1 MATGSLILESY
12 LQTFEM
18 DKIDELRRNKMVADL
33 IEYRKKQGCVDF
45 LTPLSFH
52 LNILAETDEV
62 LFPFMQQDKK
72 ESLLRELQV
81 TYLLLLAQ
89 KRHEQTHQKTE
100 NLKTYDAK
108 IKQCQHLIDALIYKK
123 ICEAQNI
130 EESPEYGYGT
140 DGHPEQYLFIE
151 LGQWFAE
158 KIESI
163 ASRKTKSIKDAMGWF
178 NEKRL
183 YWVWGGG
190 LLKTFFDYLV
200 PLDFFNAK
208 EANQAVRAPDPY
220 TGALSWGLYY
230 FRGALNL
237 SLLLKHTINGP
248 WMSEEESQT
257 PWTERFLTQWD
268 QRKFTLLNDFV
279 WATGNCLCYFLLTG
293 KGALGTWGDALTI
306 GLLAF
311 DICLACWD
319 FEEQRTK
326 YINEMNNFDKEIQT
340 VKELIKNHESD
351 PDADETDKK
360 RLREFYLQLQ
370 ALEKAKMHCKRD
382 WDYQGIT
389 LTTNIAYAVGL
400 MLAFALLAV
409 PFLPVTGP
417 LLVAFAVTGTVLCFA
432 FTVINNAVKGGME
445 IYKAYESKKEA
456 QEDYKNKLFLFHELL
471 SNNPNLDDNEKKLL
485 FLEIKQ
491 TMAETEYQQQMIK
504 FQIIHLIRSLIL
516 EAFLPAVIFV
526 NLVFLPTGV
535 GLALIGAAI
544 GLAFLTNYLINQ
556 FFTPEKEVL
565 KEFDEK
571 EYLAFCKDPDNW
583 GNKSSKTKQTFF
595 KSADVPPGADEEKKA
610 LNNPPKKMNYGDED
624 QPLLDDDSGSCNGYA

>member
-18 DKIDELRRNKMVADL
+18 DKMDELRRNKMVDDL
-33 IEYRKKQGCVDF
+33 IEYRKGLGSVDF
-45 LTPLSFH
+45 LTPLSFY
-52 LNILAETDEV
+52 LNILEDTDEV
-62 LFPFMQQDKK
+62 LFAFMTQDKK
-72 ESLLRELQV
+72 DSLLRELQV

-89 KRHEQTHQKTE
+89 KKHEQTHQKTE
-100 NLKTYDAK
+100 NLESYEGSIQK
-108 IKQCQHLIDALIYKK
+108 CQQLIDSLNYKK
-123 ICEAQNI
+123 VCKAQNI
-130 EESPEYGYGT
+130 KESPEHGYFA
-140 DGHPEQYLFIE
+140 DGHPEKYLF
-151 LGQWFAE
+151 LDLALWFGE
-158 KIESI
+158 KIERI
-163 ASRKTKSIKDAMGWF
+163 ASGHTKTIKEAMGWF

-190 LLKTFFDYLV
+190 LLKTVLDLV
-200 PLDFFNAK
+200 PPDFFNADQ
-208 EANQAVRAPDPY
+208 ANKTVRTPDPY

-248 WMSEEESQT
+248 WMSEEESKT

-279 WATGNCLCYFLLTG
+279 WATGNCLCYFILTG

-311 DICLACWD
+311 DICLAVWD

-326 YINEMNNFDKEIQT
+326 YINEMKTYDKEIQT
-340 VKELIKNHESD
+340 VKELIKNAESELD
-351 PDADETDKK
+351 GDETEKK
-360 RLREFYLQLQ
+360 RLRELYLQLQ
-370 ALEKAKMHCKRD
+370 ALEKARKHCQRD
-382 WDYQGIT
+382 WDYQGIS

-409 PFLPVTGP
+409 PFLPITGS

-456 QEDYKNKLFLFHELL
+456 QEEYKNKLVLFHELL
-471 SNNPNLDDNEKKLL
+471 SNNPDLDDNEKKLL
-485 FLEIKQ
+485 FLEIKK
-491 TMAETEYQQQMIK
+491 TMAETEYQRQMVV
-504 FQIIHLIRSLIL
+504 FQSIHLVRSLIL
-516 EAFLPAVIFV
+516 ETFIPAIIFV
-526 NLVFLPTGV
+526 NLVFLPLGV
-535 GLALIGAAI
+535 GFAVIGAAI
-544 GLAFLTNYLINQ
+544 GLAFLTNYAINKL
-556 FFTPEKEVL
+556 FTPEKETL

-571 EYLAFCKDPDNW
+571 EYLAFCKDPDHW

-595 KSADVPPGADEEKKA
+595 KPSDATLGTVEEKNALKTVQKDVYDTDEE
-610 LNNPPKKMNYGDED
+610 L
-624 QPLLDDDSGSCNGYA
+624 PLLDDDSGACKGLA